1 MRVEEAL
8 VELRTKRCAALLLGG
23 DRRAALGLL
32 EQPVLDARGEAE
44 PHLRRADVRRDLVRG
59 EARGVSG

>member
-1 MRVEEAL
+1 VRVEEAL

-32 EQPVLDARGEAE
+32 EQPVLDARGEAQ
-44 PHLRRADVRRDLVRG
+44 PHLLK
-59 EARGVSG
+59 